1 MQLYKLVIAFAAFR
15 FYSIWRHRVLRF
27 LKVIFWVCD
36 RALEVW
42 TPPVL
47 VGMEN
52 IEVSWLIFL

>member
-1 MQLYKLVIAFAAFR
+1 MALGDME
-15 FYSIWRHRVLRF
+15 LRF
-27 LKVIFWVCD
+27 LKEIFWVCD

-52 IEVSWLIFL
+52 IEVSWFIFL

>member
-1 MQLYKLVIAFAAFR
+1 VPFCFTVFGDIE
-15 FYSIWRHRVLRF
+15 LRF
-27 LKVIFWVCD
+27 LKVIFWVYD